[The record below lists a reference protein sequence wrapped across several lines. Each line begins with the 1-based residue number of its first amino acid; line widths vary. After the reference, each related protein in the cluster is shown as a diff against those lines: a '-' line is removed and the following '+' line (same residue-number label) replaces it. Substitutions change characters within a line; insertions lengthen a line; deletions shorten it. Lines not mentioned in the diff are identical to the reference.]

1 MDETLTTFASTAVPP
16 RNKPVDPR
24 ADPKYWGYTW
34 TNWCDYV
41 KVIHVGCTWGYTWT
55 NWCDYVKV
63 IHVGFTWGYTWT
75 NWCDYVK
82 VIHVG

>member
-34 TNWCDYV
+34 TNWCDFVQVNFIFQAKKIFTKNINFTIKCYLSLSQL
-41 KVIHVGCTWGYTWT
+41 VG
-55 NWCDYVKV
+55 K
-63 IHVGFTWGYTWT
+63 
-75 NWCDYVK
+75 
-82 VIHVG
+82 